1 MSILAPKIY
10 TALSNGAALAAM
22 VSTRIYPVIAPQ
34 DVTDPYVTYQR
45 VSGERV
51 IDFGGASNLEQPHY
65 QVSGYAD
72 DYLESQ
78 NMAEPIIVAMM
89 AATGFSVTSISF
101 LPDEEEN
108 AMYSVSLDFGI
119 SHDLT

>member
-1 MSILAPKIY
+1 
-10 TALSNGAALAAM
+10 M